1 MRKWRAENRDKNKR
15 NDLRCR
21 VYRLARQKFG
31 EGDSEEKQ
39 QFINEEINRRLGRRM
54 LLEQK
59 SKENAASHAATATSD
74 ASSNANTNTFR
85 IRVKD
90 EFNSD
95 ALHTRS
101 PSITP
106 PQPETL
112 NELPFY
118 CAPLHKIELPS
129 INMNNRRPSQSTEP
143 SGYINKSQP
152 PSPMSDTARH
162 EDDASRRLSGCS
174 INSSSSSRSLN
185 YTTCNTTT
193 PLNNTTH
200 NPINDKNNFSP
211 LAVTTSPEQ
220 PHDTLPPMLALLPPV
235 SGGNSTRLPLQ

>member
-31 EGDSEEKQ
+31 EGDSQEKQ
-39 QFINEEINRRLGRRM
+39 QFINEEIARRLGKRM

-59 SKENAASHAATATSD
+59 QRENSSPVEDDSSRFHIQVKEEFLN
-74 ASSNANTNTFR
+74 SN
-85 IRVKD
+85 
-90 EFNSD
+90 
-95 ALHTRS
+95 RS
-101 PSITP
+101 PLITP

-152 PSPMSDTARH
+152 PSPMSDNARH
-162 EDDASRRLSGCS
+162 EDNDAKRKLSGCS
-174 INSSSSSRSLN
+174 MNSSCSSSRSPN
-185 YTTCNTTT
+185 MNS
-193 PLNNTTH
+193 NNTHFVST
-200 NPINDKNNFSP
+200 NPTTNNLSNNKM
-211 LAVTTSPEQ
+211 TSIPTITKPYEM
-220 PHDTLPPMLALLPPV
+220 LPPMLAYVPLPP
-235 SGGNSTRLPLQ
+235 PLRRGVQQTENN